1 MIMSDNKVID
11 DARKLAAEQ
20 QIKELRKEVDYDTRD
35 YAIDFLV
42 QQYRENEFY
51 IPDEYQRQY
60 IWEDSDKNRFI
71 ESILLG
77 LPIPFMFFSD
87 TDDGRC
93 EIIDGAQRTQAL
105 EEFMQN
111 DLVLSNLKK
120 LTELNGFTYNDLPEY
135 FKRKFNK
142 TTMRIIVLSDETT
155 MDIRKEIFNRI
166 NTTGRP
172 AKPSEIRRGSYAG
185 PFMEFLKECTKNPI
199 FIKVCPV
206 SEISKKRY
214 EDLELVLRFFAFL
227 NNYKN
232 FTHRV
237 DEFLDQYVEDNQNK
251 FDAETFRSE
260 FVRMVTFVDKYF
272 PNGFRKT
279 KNAKSTPRVRF
290 EAISVGVALALRI
303 NPNLEPKSMDWL
315 ESDEFKIHT
324 TTHASNSPARVAGR
338 VEYVRDMLLAGEN
351 YASDI

>member
-1 MIMSDNKVID
+1 MALTITPEK
-11 DARKLAAEQ
+11 RQAAEE
-20 QIKELRKEVDYDTRD
+20 QIKALRKEIDYDTRD

-60 IWEDSDKNRFI
+60 IWEDANKNRFI

-93 EIIDGAQRTQAL
+93 EIIDGAQRTQTL
-105 EEFMQN
+105 EEFMSN
-111 DLVLSNLKK
+111 ELVLSNLKK
-120 LTELNGFTYNDLPEY
+120 LTDLNGFTYADLPEY

-155 MDIRKEIFNRI
+155 IEIRQEIFNRI
-166 NTTGRP
+166 NTTGIR
-172 AKPSEIRRGSYAG
+172 ANPSEIRRGSYAG
-185 PFMEFLKECTKNPI
+185 PFMDFLKECTKNPI

-206 SEISKKRY
+206 SETSKKRY
-214 EDLELVLRFFAFL
+214 DDLELVLRFFAFL

-237 DEFLDQYVEDNQNK
+237 DEFLDKYVEDTQAG
-251 FDAETFRSE
+251 FDKDSFKNE
-260 FVRMVTFVDKYF
+260 FDNMLAFVDRYF
-272 PNGFRKT
+272 ENGFRKT
-279 KNAKSTPRVRF
+279 KTSKSTPRVRF
-290 EAISVGVALALRI
+290 EAIAVGVGLALRE
-303 NPNLEPKSMDWL
+303 NPSLVPKSMDWL
-315 ESDEFKIHT
+315 DGDEFKTHT
-324 TTHASNSPARVAGR
+324 TTHASNSPARVSGR
-338 VEYVRDMLLAGEN
+338 VEYVRNMLLAGEDD
-351 YASDI
+351 ASNN